1 MDYTAAIELAK
12 QRMRE
17 IGKTPDEYHLEVT
30 HVVGS
35 VGERSK
41 GRINVYAYNHYYYL
55 VNYDKYFGLEIL
67 SDTGYFNS
75 QDFTNNTI
83 LEFTGSIIIQKLDPA
98 GAWSIADDS
107 GLDTG
112 MRPVVFI
119 KASIF

>member
-1 MDYTAAIELAK
+1 M
-12 QRMRE
+12 
-17 IGKTPDEYHLEVT
+17 
-30 HVVGS
+30 
-35 VGERSK
+35 
-41 GRINVYAYNHYYYL
+41 
-55 VNYDKYFGLEIL
+55 NYDKYFGLEIL

-107 GLDTG
+107 GADTG